1 MSNVDT
7 GRRLREARQGLGL
20 SQQELAKLAGVS
32 QRAVSYA
39 EKQTWVKQSTLE
51 TYAEALGRPLS
62 YFLRPYGEETAP
74 GLTETEAIQQAFAVV
89 CRDAEFGFG
98 DRAGEHFSVGAMRDI
113 VRLYE
118 HYRRVSLLPEGMRRP
133 KRSSESGQTTPAD
146 HDAVG
151 RQRPKR

>member
-1 MSNVDT
+1 MSHVDT

-51 TYAEALGRPLS
+51 KYAETIGRPIS
-62 YFLRPYGEETAP
+62 YFLMSYGEETGP

-98 DRAGEHFSVGAMRDI
+98 DRTGEHFSVGAMRDI

-118 HYRRVSLLPEGMRRP
+118 SARSVHLLPDGFE
-133 KRSSESGQTTPAD
+133 
-146 HDAVG
+146 
-151 RQRPKR
+151 

>member
-51 TYAEALGRPLS
+51 KYAETLGRPLS
-62 YFLRPYGEETAP
+62 YFLKPYGEETAP
-74 GLTETEAIQQAFAVV
+74 GLTETEAVQQAFAVV

-98 DRAGEHFSVGAMRDI
+98 ERAGEHFSVGAMRDI
-113 VRLYE
+113 IRLYE
-118 HYRRVSLLPEGMRRP
+118 HYRRVSLLPERMRQP
-133 KRSSESGQTTPAD
+133 THSLDNGQPAPAG
-146 HDAVG
+146 HDAVT
-151 RQRPKR
+151 RRPPKR